1 MKTISTLRLNLLRLF
16 YLVLAL
22 GIGLGMHVWSMMI
35 HQVSSMAMDTG
46 VKICMLFAL
55 SILSILGLRYPL
67 QMLPVLFWEFTWKAS
82 WLLAVALP
90 NWLHGQWSKELGAN
104 AFPIAMIAIFIPL
117 VPWSYVFERYVKR
130 SGDPWR
136 GPAPVS
142 PDETMTQAMIRE

>member
-1 MKTISTLRLNLLRLF
+1 MKPVSTLRLNLLRVF
-16 YLVLAL
+16 YLILVL

-35 HQVSSMAMDTG
+35 HQVYSMEMDSG

-90 NWLHGQWSKELGAN
+90 HWLRGQWSQDLGAN
-104 AFPIAMIAIFIPL
+104 TFAIGMIAIFIPL
-117 VPWSYVFERYVKR
+117 VPWSYVFEHYVR
-130 SGDPWR
+130 QSGDRWR
-136 GPAPVS
+136 GRALVS
-142 PDETMTQAMIRE
+142 PGEALSQR